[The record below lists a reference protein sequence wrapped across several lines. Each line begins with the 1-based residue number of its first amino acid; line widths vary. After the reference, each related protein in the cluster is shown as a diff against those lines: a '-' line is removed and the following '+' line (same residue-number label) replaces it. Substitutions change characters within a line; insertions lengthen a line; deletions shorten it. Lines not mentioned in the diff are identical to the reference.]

1 MIANT
6 ITLTG
11 AILGV
16 CSLWLFSH
24 LTLLQGNVIAHRSR
38 YTIIGIFILCL
49 CLIIPGY
56 IIKTAEVI
64 GGSIV
69 PHQGPFYIIFALTLI
84 TTIFFSLKNLISS
97 YRLVPSIHKDKH
109 LLFLI
114 SFSSFCITALIF
126 SVILPFLGAPEFNAI
141 GIASSVLFVAGSGY
155 GLLTKHIFAIP
166 VVVKKISIL
175 TIIFIAIGGIYIGFI
190 MVLPQLPWPLLLVS
204 ALVITYLSFPY
215 INKVIRK
222 YTNHWFFAD
231 TSHYT
236 HALLA
241 MTKELEYIDSISQ
254 LNEFIVQQLS
264 SLFHAEYTKVI
275 MAEKVS
281 PASSDIYHIGS
292 DRFSLWIPLFSE
304 QNFIAT
310 IYISE
315 KKSGERYTQ
324 KEAQIAA
331 TWVHMLSLKL
341 RHILL
346 FERLRHDVFDTENK
360 LKKSEDERSSLSEQQ
375 ETLIV
380 DIAHN
385 LQTPLTILKGEIY
398 ELEKNHHDVLL
409 HRSLSELSES
419 VEKISSFITRL
430 VSAGYHTQQRY
441 SFTNINISQH
451 VNEIAEYVGTN
462 IEQEEDVSFH
472 VDIQEDLEV
481 YGDKHALEELVIN
494 LLSNSLKYRDANRH
508 CSISLSLKLQNQ
520 HVVLTV
526 RDTGIGI
533 SQEHQKKI
541 FKRWFRVHNDME
553 GDGIGLAAVHDI
565 ARAHHATITLD
576 SELGKGTCIAIHVP
590 QKK

>member
-1 MIANT
+1 
-6 ITLTG
+6 
-11 AILGV
+11 
-16 CSLWLFSH
+16 
-24 LTLLQGNVIAHRSR
+24 
-38 YTIIGIFILCL
+38 
-49 CLIIPGY
+49 
-56 IIKTAEVI
+56 
-64 GGSIV
+64 
-69 PHQGPFYIIFALTLI
+69 
-84 TTIFFSLKNLISS
+84 
-97 YRLVPSIHKDKH
+97 
-109 LLFLI
+109 
-114 SFSSFCITALIF
+114 
-126 SVILPFLGAPEFNAI
+126 
-141 GIASSVLFVAGSGY
+141 
-155 GLLTKHIFAIP
+155 
-166 VVVKKISIL
+166 
-175 TIIFIAIGGIYIGFI
+175 
-190 MVLPQLPWPLLLVS
+190 
-204 ALVITYLSFPY
+204 
-215 INKVIRK
+215 
-222 YTNHWFFAD
+222 
-231 TSHYT
+231 
-236 HALLA
+236 

-281 PASSDIYHIGS
+281 PSSLKAYHFGS
-292 DRFSLWIPLFSE
+292 DRYSLWIPLFSE
-304 QNFIAT
+304 QHFVAT
-310 IYISE
+310 IYISG

-331 TWVHMLSLKL
+331 MWVHMLSLKL

-346 FERLRHDVFDTENK
+346 LEQLRHDVFDTENK

-409 HRSLSELSES
+409 HNSLSELSES
-419 VEKISSFITRL
+419 VERISSFITRL

-441 SFTNINISQH
+441 SFTNMNISEH

-462 IEQEEDVSFH
+462 IEHEEGVSFH

-494 LLSNSLKYRDANRH
+494 LLSNGLKYRDANRH
-508 CSISLSLKLQNQ
+508 CSINLSLKLQNQ

-533 SQEHQKKI
+533 SQKHQKNI
-541 FKRWFRVHNDME
+541 FKRWFRIHNDTK
-553 GDGIGLAAVHDI
+553 GDGIGLATVHDI

-576 SELGKGTCIAIHVP
+576 SELGTGTCIAIHIP